1 MSDHYGP
8 FEKYTEVM
16 ISGGG
21 VFGLKAGEEMDV
33 IEGEGVDIYVAQPE
47 VADEE
52 DEPEAAEDVVEPE
65 ASAEPATAEP
75 AAEESDLPSPEA
87 IAFAEA
93 QQTPND

>member
-1 MSDHYGP
+1 MSEHYGP

-52 DEPEAAEDVVEPE
+52 AEPEAAEDVVEPE
-65 ASAEPATAEP
+65 ASAEVTDEP
-75 AAEESDLPSPEA
+75 AADPELDA
-87 IAFAEA
+87 VAVAFAEA